1 MVPGHNAVC
10 AVPGRDLR
18 LELEHTH
25 LGARPKVRHQIDVLA
40 GRIRERFHLQAVF
53 DGVGV
58 NHLHIPDGHDL
69 PDGNV
74 VAVVGVQL

>member
-1 MVPGHNAVC
+1 
-10 AVPGRDLR
+10 
-18 LELEHTH
+18 
-25 LGARPKVRHQIDVLA
+25 VLA